1 MPEPT
6 PAARVHRDI
15 LAQLRAPAS
24 VDGADLSLA
33 AAALPSE
40 QRQELIERLAARRE
54 AMESEIVRVPGDGLF
69 GGRRSLEDWRAE
81 MTRITALQRA
91 LGAPPEVARRTAV
104 EQLDAEVCG
113 CITQWNPEVGMLVR
127 LWLPADAQPL
137 WDKER
142 TASERKFAIAFWSFP
157 YRQEEAARP
166 FLDALADLRADAS
179 LTRVLKTLGSTRGVP
194 KPLASD
200 PALEIKSPDT
210 ASTLL
215 GLLKTA
221 WKWATTDRFQLP
233 ARTNGRISMIKPLER
248 RRGIQG

>member
-6 PAARVHRDI
+6 PAAQVHEDI

-24 VDGADLSLA
+24 VDAADLSLA
-33 AAALPSE
+33 AAALPPE
-40 QRQELIERLAARRE
+40 QRHELIERLAARRE
-54 AMESEIVRVPGDGLF
+54 AIEGEVVRLPGDELF

-81 MTRITALQRA
+81 KTRITALQTA
-91 LGAPPEVARRTAV
+91 LGASPEVAQGTAV
-104 EQLDAEVCG
+104 AQLDAEVCG
-113 CITQWNPEVGMLVR
+113 CITRWNPEVGMLVR
-127 LWLPADAQPL
+127 LWLPADVQPL

-142 TASERKFAIAFWSFP
+142 TVTERRFAIAFWSFP

-179 LTRVLKTLGSTRGVP
+179 LTRVLKTLGSTPGVP

-215 GLLKTA
+215 RLLRTA
-221 WKWATTDRFQLP
+221 WEWASTDRFQLP
-233 ARTNGRISMIKPLER
+233 ARTNGKISMIKPPER
-248 RRGIQG
+248 RSGIQG